1 MDNHPGSEGAPEQGR
16 DDQVRRPDVTGN
28 AGRWL
33 SKVTR
38 QQAVIES
45 ALAWLDETEPRWK
58 LDEPI
63 DRREFVNGLL
73 ARMNRESR
81 SRARANKDKAGLE

>member
-16 DDQVRRPDVTGN
+16 DDQVRR
-28 AGRWL
+28 
-33 SKVTR
+33 
-38 QQAVIES
+38 QAVIES
-45 ALAWLDETEPRWK
+45 ALRWLDETEPKWK

-63 DRREFVNGLL
+63 DRREFVNSLL
-73 ARMNRESR
+73 ASMNRESR